1 MKKKTF
7 LVLVI
12 VTVILFS
19 VIATMYPLLTLSICV
34 CCMPVAFLLCL
45 ATTEDRMRARQERR
59 IIKKGQ

>member
-19 VIATMYPLLTLSICV
+19 AFATMYPLLTLGISLFSL
-34 CCMPVAFLLCL
+34 PVAFLLCL
-45 ATTEDRMRARQERR
+45 LTTEDRIRLRQER
-59 IIKKGQ
+59 KKGQ

>member
-12 VTVILFS
+12 VTVILFAAF
-19 VIATMYPLLTLSICV
+19 ATMYPLLTLGMCIFCL
-34 CCMPVAFLLCL
+34 PVAFLLCL